1 MPGEQAT
8 EERRHA
14 SAGTGR
20 ATTVA
25 MTSEKQRRSARANS
39 RKAASVARRKS
50 TIAHL
55 AKSKRRRRALRKQA
69 TIGKRENDR
78 P

>member
-1 MPGEQAT
+1 
-8 EERRHA
+8 
-14 SAGTGR
+14 
-20 ATTVA
+20 

-55 AKSKRRRRALRKQA
+55 SKSKRRRRALRKQA
-69 TIGKRENDR
+69 NDGKRGSHR